1 MGNFKDLDVWAKA
14 HALTLNVYEVTK
26 RFPREEMF
34 GLASQ
39 LRRASSSIA
48 ANLAEGCGRKSD
60 PELRRFVHLARGS
73 ASELEYHL
81 LLARDLKFLPEQD
94 FKRMSKACDEVS
106 RMLNSLSISVKG
118 KSAGYQ

>member
-1 MGNFKDLDVWAKA
+1 VGNFNDLDVWRKA
-14 HALTLNVYEVTK
+14 HTLTLDVYEVTK
-26 RFPREEMF
+26 RFPREEIF
-34 GLASQ
+34 GLTSQ

-48 ANLAEGCGRKSD
+48 ANLTEGCGRKSD

-81 LLARDLKFLPEQD
+81 LLARDLTFLSDED

-106 RMLNSLSISVKG
+106 RMLNSLSTSVKG
-118 KSAGYQ
+118 KNAGYA